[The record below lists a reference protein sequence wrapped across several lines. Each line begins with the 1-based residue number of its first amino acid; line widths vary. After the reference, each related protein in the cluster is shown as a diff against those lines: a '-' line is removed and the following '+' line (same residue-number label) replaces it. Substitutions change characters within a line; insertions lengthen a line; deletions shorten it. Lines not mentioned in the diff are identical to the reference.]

1 MTDAKSE
8 RRILRFLQM
17 LENSPAVLRDTGGP
31 EVKLLEFTGSRS
43 VRCQSSDIKAML
55 GSGSIVV
62 SRRDDSAE
70 VTLTDAGQAALR
82 RHRAGDVAGQHR
94 QVRPAHVQVDGRPHH
109 VTLNDAESPLAML
122 SRLKRPDGKAW
133 FDGAELTAGDR
144 LRNDFEHALL
154 QPRVTASWDI
164 SHVAKT
170 GGQSGAVEIADHVMA
185 ARDRVN
191 AALTAVGPDLGG
203 ALVDVCCFLKG
214 LEQVE
219 RERNWPR
226 RSAKL
231 MLKTALGLL
240 DAHYDPGSARTRR
253 SRKIL
258 HWGTN
263 GFRPSLN
270 C

>member
-1 MTDAKSE
+1 MSDAKSE
-8 RRILRFLQM
+8 RRILRFMQM
-17 LENSPAVLRDTGGP
+17 LEKSPAVLRDTGSSD
-31 EVKLLEFTGSRS
+31 VKLLEFAGSRS
-43 VRCQSSDIKAML
+43 VRCVSSDIEAML
-55 GSGSIVV
+55 RSGSIVV
-62 SRRDDSAE
+62 SRRDDLA
-70 VTLTDAGQAALR
+70 VVRLTDAGQASLR
-82 RHRAGDVAGQHR
+82 RQRSGNVAGQHR
-94 QVRPAHVQVDGRPHH
+94 QIREAHVQFHGHPHR
-109 VTLNDAESPLAML
+109 VTLNDAESPLAVL
-122 SRLKRPDGKAW
+122 ARLKRPDGGTW
-133 FDGAELTAGDR
+133 FDGAEIAAGDR
-144 LRNDFEHALL
+144 LRSDFEHALL

-164 SHVAKT
+164 SHVART
-170 GGQSGAVEIADHVMA
+170 GGQSGAVEMADHVMA

-240 DAHYDPGSARTRR
+240 DAHYDPGSARKRR

-258 HWGTN
+258 HWGSD